1 MMILLYGERNE
12 EYLRSVQE
20 NAAINSCSID
30 AEKTWTVVKLCTVIR
45 ILLGLPA
52 RKAEKTLKEVK
63 KEADYDA
70 GKEKR
75 LTGNY
80 LLVQRVCFNS

>member
-1 MMILLYGERNE
+1 MMIFLYGERNE

-20 NAAINSCSID
+20 NAAFKSCFID
-30 AEKTWTVVKLCTVIR
+30 AGKTWTVVKLCTVIR
-45 ILLGLPA
+45 KLLGLPA

-63 KEADYDA
+63 KEADNDA

-75 LTGNY
+75 LTGKF